1 MIKAKT
7 KNIPLTLDLRDRVK
21 SIIES
26 ELSRL
31 PELLDKLNDK
41 ERLDAILKLMPLVM
55 PRAKPV
61 HHAANEP
68 FDWTD
73 ST

>member
-61 HHAANEP
+61 HYAANEP

-73 ST
+73 SI